1 MSLKSNFELMADY
14 NQWMNKSIY
23 KAASGLSNSELSKN
37 RGAFFDSII
46 GTLNHILVGDII
58 WLKRFSKHPSQ
69 LKALDSVRELQS
81 PQSLNVI
88 LCDDFTSLLS
98 ARREMDS
105 AIQEFTHEL
114 TEDLLSSSLS
124 YCDTKG
130 KPFTKNFGHLIQH
143 LFNHQTHHRGQ
154 VSTLL
159 TQAGIDVDVT
169 DLLAKIPSE
178 PFSEYVSVA
187 FSEA

>member
-37 RGAFFDSII
+37 RGAFFNSII

-81 PQSLNVI
+81 PQSLNVSCAMI
-88 LCDDFTSLLS
+88 L
-98 ARREMDS
+98 
-105 AIQEFTHEL
+105 
-114 TEDLLSSSLS
+114 
-124 YCDTKG
+124 
-130 KPFTKNFGHLIQH
+130 
-143 LFNHQTHHRGQ
+143 Q
-154 VSTLL
+154 V
-159 TQAGIDVDVT
+159 
-169 DLLAKIPSE
+169 
-178 PFSEYVSVA
+178 F
-187 FSEA
+187 